1 MLIIPRAH
9 GLCLNPLMCNAYWLE
24 PIERTGTAKSLR
36 QYPKQ
41 YPSSILSVSY
51 QYPISILEETL
62 IPTVNPCYDLHPRR
76 KITWRHAPSIVL
88 RTLQGVLFNPIIF
101 MTFLGILVNV
111 IVYFGVNKQVGV
123 RQLPGN
129 NDCC

>member
-1 MLIIPRAH
+1 MLIIPCVH
-9 GLCLNPLMCNAYWLE
+9 GRCPTPLMSVTYLQ
-24 PIERTGTAKSLR
+24 PRV
-36 QYPKQ
+36 Y
-41 YPSSILSVSY
+41 SSILS
-51 QYPISILEETL
+51 SILEENL